1 MSFLCLLV
9 ILQTPHN
16 NLEQHHPVAKG
27 KAQINNIHY
36 CHKFLSSNYIS
47 LTTIVYIFLRF
58 ISHRS
63 GLPNEH
69 SNLGGIRNQSFYWA
83 TTPTGPGGSFRE
95 SITDDIQSKLMEQLA
110 AINAAPLR
118 KTCKWGEIECR
129 LSGECI
135 LAQKWCDATV
145 DCFDAS
151 DELQCTCKQRL
162 NPARIC
168 DGYIDCPDAS
178 DEVGCFGCDPLQI
191 SCFHD
196 NEEFIENNQRRWC
209 YSKHDRC
216 DGHEQC
222 FNGKDEEDCSRI
234 VMTKATVRNSA

>member
-1 MSFLCLLV
+1 MLFLCLLV
-9 ILQTPHN
+9 ILQIPHS
-16 NLEQHHPVAKG
+16 NLEQHRLVAKG
-27 KAQINNIHY
+27 KAHIKNVHYCQTFLTNNNI
-36 CHKFLSSNYIS
+36 L

-63 GLPNEH
+63 RQPNEQA
-69 SNLGGIRNQSFYWA
+69 NPGDIRNQSSYWA
-83 TTPTGPGGSFRE
+83 ITPTGPGGSFRE
-95 SITDDIQSKLMEQLA
+95 SITDDIQTKLNEFKA
-110 AINAAPLR
+110 VIKAAPQR
-118 KTCKWGEIECR
+118 KTCKWGEMACHI
-129 LSGECI
+129 SGECI
-135 LAQKWCDATV
+135 EGQNWCDAKV

-162 NPARIC
+162 NPTRLC

-178 DEVGCFGCDPLQI
+178 DEVGCFGCDQLQI

-196 NEEFIENNQRRWC
+196 HEEYLENNQQRWC
-209 YSKHDRC
+209 YSKLDRC

-234 VMTKATVRNSA
+234 VMTMETVRNSI